1 MTDYADL
8 EIGLHRRDPPTWRV
22 EIRYSQAD
30 SDADIN
36 PDHALTVE
44 IDPDAQRE
52 LIDDEVAYGRA
63 LGAALLGG
71 EVGNVYRQAIA
82 AAQSQGVTLRAR
94 LFVGPSAGV
103 LHGLRWETML
113 DPRDGSPLLTDEN
126 IVFSRYLSSNDW
138 RPVGLR
144 PKSALRAV
152 VVVSGPTDLDSF
164 DVGRGLAPVRVEEEV
179 QRAREGLSPLPT
191 RVLAAHGEVTDE
203 RLFSELRDGCDI
215 LYVVCHGY
223 LASGEP
229 ILLLENEDGTAA
241 PVRGSALVDRIR
253 DLTRVPRLVV
263 LASCQS
269 AGAGHATHS
278 ADGGVLAA
286 LGPRLAEA
294 GVPAVLAM
302 QGDISMETVA
312 RFMPTF
318 FRELQRDGQIDRAMA
333 AARGAVRDRH
343 DWWVPTL
350 FMRLRS
356 GRIWYVSGLGKAGER
371 FEQFPA
377 LVNEIRKRKCTP
389 ILGPGLSDQ
398 LLGSRQEIAQRWA
411 KNFHFPMAPH
421 YRDDLPQVAQ
431 YLSVSLSQA
440 FPRDEL
446 GQYLR
451 AALVDRYRD
460 QLPEFYH
467 QGRKV
472 ADLPL
477 NKLMSDVWRIRY
489 PSGSLDP
496 YAVLASLPLPLYV
509 TSQPWNLLA
518 EALREEGKDPQVE
531 PCRWKELS
539 DDDPWKQVD
548 DDGPWGMNSEGD
560 GRDWAFAVEED
571 PEKRLRQAEAGWPTS
586 VFQRDAS
593 YRPSDR
599 RPLVYHLFG
608 HLARPRSLVITE
620 DDYFDFLIGITRNK
634 DLVPVGVRRA
644 FADSSLMFLG
654 FRLDEWDFRVLFR
667 SIVNQEGDR
676 REKHTHVAVQID
688 PEEGSTIEPDRAR
701 IYLEKYFQGS
711 NITIYWG
718 STESFIKELHDAWVA
733 VS

>member
-8 EIGLHRRDPPTWRV
+8 EVGLHRRDGRSWRV
-22 EIRYSQAD
+22 EVRYSQQE

-36 PDHALTVE
+36 IEGPLTVD
-44 IDPDAQRE
+44 IDPREYKELELDAQ
-52 LIDDEVAYGRA
+52 AYGNR
-63 LGAALLGG
+63 LGQALLGG
-71 EVGNVYRQAIA
+71 TVGEAYRQAIA
-82 AAQSQGVTLRAR
+82 AAQSQGVTLRVR
-94 LFVGPSAGV
+94 LFVGPSATD
-103 LHGLRWETML
+103 LHGMRWETML

-138 RPVGLR
+138 RPVRLR
-144 PKSALRAV
+144 PKSALRAL
-152 VVVSGPTDLDSF
+152 VVVSGPTDLDRF
-164 DVGRGLAPVRVEEEV
+164 QARVLAPVAVDDEV
-179 QRAREGLSPLPT
+179 ARAQEGLSPLPT
-191 RVLAAHGEVTDE
+191 RILAEHGEVTEE

-215 LYVVCHGY
+215 LYLVCHGY
-223 LASGEP
+223 LAGEEP
-229 ILLLENEDGTAA
+229 YLILENADGTAA
-241 PVRGSALVDRIR
+241 RMRGGALVDRIR
-253 DLTRVPRLVV
+253 DLRRAPRLVV

-269 AGAGHATHS
+269 AGLGADKHTD
-278 ADGGVLAA
+278 DGGVLAA

-302 QGDISMETVA
+302 QGDISMETVS
-312 RFMPTF
+312 RFMPMF
-318 FRELQRDGQIDRAMA
+318 FHELQRDGQIDRAMA

-343 DWWVPTL
+343 DWWAPTL

-356 GRIWYVSGLGKAGER
+356 GRIWYVSGLGRAGER
-371 FEQFPA
+371 FEKFPA

-431 YLSVSLSQA
+431 YLSVNQSHE

-451 AALVDRYRD
+451 GALVEGYRD
-460 QLPEFYH
+460 QLPDEYYRN
-467 QGRKV
+467 RKIEN
-472 ADLPL
+472 LPL

-489 PSGSLDP
+489 PEGSLDP
-496 YAVLASLPLPLYV
+496 YAVLADMPLPLYV
-509 TSQPWNLLA
+509 TTQPWNLLA
-518 EALREEGKDPQVE
+518 EALQAAGKDPQVE
-531 PCRWKELS
+531 PCQWKRLE
-539 DDDPWKQVD
+539 DDSWWD
-548 DDGPWGMNSEGD
+548 DRSEMD
-560 GRDWAFAVEED
+560 TPDWAFVVEDD
-571 PEKRLRQAEAGWPTS
+571 PDKRLLAAQAGWPTS
-586 VFQRDAS
+586 VFERNRS
-593 YRPSDR
+593 YRPDDR

-608 HLARPRSLVITE
+608 HLARPRSLVLTE
-620 DDYFDFLIGITRNK
+620 DDYFDFLIGVTRNR
-634 DLVPVGVRRA
+634 DLVPGGVRRA

-676 REKHTHVAVQID
+676 RKEHTHVAVQID
-688 PEEGSTIEPDRAR
+688 PEESSTIEPDRAR
-701 IYLEKYFQGS
+701 TYLDKYFQGS

-733 VS
+733 ES